1 MKTGKSKREFFNKR
15 ARFDYDIFD
24 TVEAGVVLT
33 GDEIKVVRAGKVDMT
48 SSYAKIMNG
57 EVYWLGGNFNMEGGD
72 RQRTRKLLLH
82 KEQIKKIIG
91 KTAEQGYTLIPVK
104 LYLTRGK
111 AKIELGI
118 GKGKKEYEK
127 RDTIKKR
134 EQQREIEKKLKNF

>member
-1 MKTGKSKREFFNKR
+1 MKKPQNKKEFLNKK
-15 ARFDYDIFD
+15 ARFDYDISD
-24 TVEAGVVLT
+24 TFEAGVVLT
-33 GDEIKVVRAGKVDMT
+33 GDEIKTIRAGRIDMT
-48 SSYAKIMNG
+48 SSYAKIING
-57 EVYWLGGNFNMEGGD
+57 EAYWLGGNFNSDSGE

-82 KEQIKKIIG
+82 KEQIKRLIG
-91 KTAEQGYTLIPVK
+91 KTAEQGYTLIPIK

-118 GKGKKEYEK
+118 GRGKKEYEK